1 MLWCL
6 NRGSKMG
13 IPIKVYLSFN
23 LASSAPFRGHLPL
36 TLSLASLCHTNAP
49 YHLHYLCSLHMYISI
64 CVLLIHNH
72 VFSDHSS
79 SFQNISPPL
88 SFFLLSISVKQRR
101 LLPHTRY
108 ILVLCYSNV
117 TRTIIHLQHL
127 RLSTLFLAWSLRKN
141 SHITHLLS
149 ACQSEQFSGW
159 PVLYSFLQ
167 HCWIMHFH
175 LLLCISIQRCISS
188 FFPLSELE
196 SVNYIQR
203 GVFLSPGL
211 NDNTLTHTSYQSVC
225 SSTSCPEH
233 QNAKSAMLQLV

>member
-1 MLWCL
+1 MYSLITPL
-6 NRGSKMG
+6 LSRT
-13 IPIKVYLSFN
+13 YL
-23 LASSAPFRGHLPL
+23 H
-36 TLSLASLCHTNAP
+36 
-49 YHLHYLCSLHMYISI
+49 
-64 CVLLIHNH
+64 
-72 VFSDHSS
+72 
-79 SFQNISPPL
+79 L

-117 TRTIIHLQHL
+117 TRSVIHLQHL

-141 SHITHLLS
+141 SHITHSLS

-211 NDNTLTHTSYQSVC
+211 NDNTLTHTHHINQCVVLLPALNIKTQKVQCY
-225 SSTSCPEH
+225 SSS
-233 QNAKSAMLQLV
+233 N

>member
-49 YHLHYLCSLHMYISI
+49 YRLHYLCSLHMYISI
-64 CVLLIHNH
+64 CSSHSQPCILWSLLFFPEH
-72 VFSDHSS
+72 
-79 SFQNISPPL
+79 ISTSL
-88 SFFLLSISVKQRR
+88 FFFFLLSISVKQRR

-117 TRTIIHLQHL
+117 TCTVIHLQHL

-141 SHITHLLS
+141 SHITHSLS

-211 NDNTLTHTSYQSVC
+211 NDNTLTHTSY
-225 SSTSCPEH
+225 
-233 QNAKSAMLQLV
+233 